1 MDSKML
7 GGWWVKLRIFLG
19 MFTPNHLGEDF
30 HPFWQL
36 HMFQM
41 GWFTARL
48 SCWATWPRPVATG
61 AFCWVSCG
69 GFGAKSHDMICRKL
83 KDGENDVLF
92 EEISIVCGKKAMTIM
107 SSLHLMMAK
116 GQQSSYQVDP
126 QELRVLCWGRS
137 HWKHMTK
144 RKQIDLGPRI

>member
-1 MDSKML
+1 
-7 GGWWVKLRIFLG
+7 
-19 MFTPNHLGEDF
+19 
-30 HPFWQL
+30 
-36 HMFQM
+36 
-41 GWFTARL
+41 
-48 SCWATWPRPVATG
+48 
-61 AFCWVSCG
+61 
-69 GFGAKSHDMICRKL
+69 MICRKL

-137 HWKHMTK
+137 H
-144 RKQIDLGPRI
+144 